1 MGLSLYNTA
10 THSKDSFEPLV
21 ADTVGMYVCGPTVYD
36 LAHIGNAR
44 PAVVFDVLYRLLKRQ
59 YKNVTYVRNIT
70 DVDDKII
77 DAAKRNDETIESVTA
92 RTAKAYHEDMA
103 ELGAI
108 PPGIEPRATAHLSQ
122 MIETIQKLI
131 GLGKAYEAEGHVL
144 FAVSEYADYGKL
156 SRRNRDEMLAGARVE
171 VAPYKRDGADFVLW
185 KPSTE
190 EQPGWDSPWGR
201 GRPGW
206 HIECSVMSNQ
216 YLGKTFDIHG
226 GGQDLIFPHHEN
238 EAAQSACVHDGAP
251 LARYWVHN
259 GFITIDGEKMA
270 KSVGNVRSVRQL
282 LERHRGETI
291 RLAMLGTHY
300 RKGLDWTDQALQ
312 LADKA
317 LDKWYE
323 AVKVVDVDAGSGSDI
338 DSDVDAALNDDLNT
352 PQAIAALHALASK
365 AWAGNAQAAVNLRV
379 SAQLLGLLGQESE
392 SWFHNQVGVTL
403 DETKIDALV
412 EARNSARAAKDF
424 AEADRIRGELE
435 AAGIA
440 LEDSAGQ
447 TYWKRSG

>member
-1 MGLSLYNTA
+1 
-10 THSKDSFEPLV
+10 
-21 ADTVGMYVCGPTVYD
+21 
-36 LAHIGNAR
+36 
-44 PAVVFDVLYRLLKRQ
+44 
-59 YKNVTYVRNIT
+59 
-70 DVDDKII
+70 
-77 DAAKRNDETIESVTA
+77 
-92 RTAKAYHEDMA
+92 
-103 ELGAI
+103 
-108 PPGIEPRATAHLSQ
+108 

-259 GFITIDGEKMA
+259 G
-270 KSVGNVRSVRQL
+270 R
-282 LERHRGETI
+282 
-291 RLAMLGTHY
+291 
-300 RKGLDWTDQALQ
+300 
-312 LADKA
+312 
-317 LDKWYE
+317 
-323 AVKVVDVDAGSGSDI
+323 
-338 DSDVDAALNDDLNT
+338 
-352 PQAIAALHALASK
+352 
-365 AWAGNAQAAVNLRV
+365 
-379 SAQLLGLLGQESE
+379 SAQFCPGSE
-392 SWFHNQVGVTL
+392 RFC
-403 DETKIDALV
+403 
-412 EARNSARAAKDF
+412 
-424 AEADRIRGELE
+424 RG
-435 AAGIA
+435 
-440 LEDSAGQ
+440 
-447 TYWKRSG
+447 

>member
-103 ELGAI
+103 ELGAM
-108 PPGIEPRATAHLSQ
+108 PPDIEPRATAHLPQ
-122 MIETIQKLI
+122 MIETIQELI

-144 FAVSEYADYGKL
+144 FAVAEYADYGKL

-338 DSDVDAALNDDLNT
+338 DPDVDAALNDDLNT
-352 PQAIAALHALASK
+352 PQAIAALHTLASK

-392 SWFHNQVGVTL
+392 SWFHDQVGVTL

-412 EARNSARAAKDF
+412 EARNAARAAKDF

>member
-103 ELGAI
+103 ELGAM
-108 PPGIEPRATAHLSQ
+108 PPDIEPRATAHLPQ
-122 MIETIQKLI
+122 MIETIQELI

-144 FAVSEYADYGKL
+144 FAVAEYADYGKL

-412 EARNSARAAKDF
+412 EARNAARAAKDF

>member
-1 MGLSLYNTA
+1 
-10 THSKDSFEPLV
+10 
-21 ADTVGMYVCGPTVYD
+21 
-36 LAHIGNAR
+36 
-44 PAVVFDVLYRLLKRQ
+44 
-59 YKNVTYVRNIT
+59 
-70 DVDDKII
+70 
-77 DAAKRNDETIESVTA
+77 
-92 RTAKAYHEDMA
+92 
-103 ELGAI
+103 
-108 PPGIEPRATAHLSQ
+108 
-122 MIETIQKLI
+122 
-131 GLGKAYEAEGHVL
+131 
-144 FAVSEYADYGKL
+144 
-156 SRRNRDEMLAGARVE
+156 
-171 VAPYKRDGADFVLW
+171 
-185 KPSTE
+185 
-190 EQPGWDSPWGR
+190 
-201 GRPGW
+201 
-206 HIECSVMSNQ
+206 
-216 YLGKTFDIHG
+216 
-226 GGQDLIFPHHEN
+226 
-238 EAAQSACVHDGAP
+238 
-251 LARYWVHN
+251 
-259 GFITIDGEKMA
+259 
-270 KSVGNVRSVRQL
+270 VRQL

-338 DSDVDAALNDDLNT
+338 DPDVDAALNDDLNT